1 MSRKQKNE
9 PWRADRAWDHALS
22 PIALAAEK
30 QRRVLTQF
38 AEWLRDDRR
47 LEASSIRIRVSSAR
61 DFVRWAAGDNAPRA
75 ALRRLGPR
83 SIEEF
88 FVHYR
93 RGHGSAAQRS
103 MQAAMRL
110 FLRHAER
117 RRLVRAHLAEA
128 VPVLYVYKLAD
139 LPRGLDDSQI
149 TAVLEATGVDSVSV
163 RDRAILL
170 LLATYGVR
178 RGQISRL
185 ELHDMD
191 WEGRRIRFA
200 EHKGGKAVEHAL
212 TSQVANALARY
223 IDEFRPRA
231 SCAQVFVRAKRP
243 FLALSPAA
251 ITQAVRARMEAAGVT
266 ASPAGP
272 HAFRHAFATRL
283 LRRGRSLKVVAD
295 LLGHRHID
303 SSRVYGKVDIEGLR
317 QVAAEWPM
325 VLR

>member
-1 MSRKQKNE
+1 VLKQKRVA
-9 PWRADRAWDHALS
+9 WRRDRAWEF
-22 PIALAAEK
+22 ALAPVVLAVEK
-30 QRRVLTQF
+30 QRGVLTQF
-38 AEWLRDDRR
+38 ALWLRDDRR
-47 LEASSIRIRVSSAR
+47 LKASSIGVRVRSAR
-61 DFVRWAAGDNAPRA
+61 DFIRWVAGDDAPRR
-75 ALRRLGPR
+75 ALRALCPR

-93 RGHGSAAQRS
+93 REHGPAAQRS

-110 FLRHAER
+110 FLRHAEGE
-117 RRLVRAHLAEA
+117 RLVPAHLAEA

-149 TAVLEATGVDSVSV
+149 TATLATSDVDAASA

-170 LLATYGVR
+170 LLATYGIR

-185 ELHDMD
+185 ELHDID

-200 EHKGGKAVEHAL
+200 EHKGGKAVEHVL
-212 TSQVANALARY
+212 TSHVSSALARY
-223 IDEFRPRA
+223 VDEFRPRA
-231 SCAQVFVRAKRP
+231 SCTEVFVRAKRP
-243 FLALSPAA
+243 FLALGPGA
-251 ITQAVRARMEAAGVT
+251 ITQAVRARVEAAGVT
-266 ASPAGP
+266 TSPAGP

-303 SSRVYGKVDIEGLR
+303 SSRVYGKVDVEGLR
-317 QVAAEWPM
+317 QVAAEWPV